1 MKYFLVM
8 NILLLK
14 MNDDVLINY
23 VICKQRLLLLQELL
37 SEYRKTTTLGDALA
51 DTVANMKVLKRIMK
65 EKYEIN

>member
-37 SEYRKTTTLGDALA
+37 SEYSKTTTLGDTLA
-51 DTVANMKVLKRIMK
+51 DTIANMKVLKRIIK
-65 EKYEIN
+65 EKYESN

>member
-37 SEYRKTTTLGDALA
+37 NEYRKTTTLGDALA

>member
-1 MKYFLVM
+1 
-8 NILLLK
+8 
-14 MNDDVLINY
+14 MNDDILINY

-37 SEYRKTTTLGDALA
+37 NEYRKTTTLGDALA

>member
-37 SEYRKTTTLGDALA
+37 NEYRKTTTLGDALA

-65 EKYEIN
+65 EKI